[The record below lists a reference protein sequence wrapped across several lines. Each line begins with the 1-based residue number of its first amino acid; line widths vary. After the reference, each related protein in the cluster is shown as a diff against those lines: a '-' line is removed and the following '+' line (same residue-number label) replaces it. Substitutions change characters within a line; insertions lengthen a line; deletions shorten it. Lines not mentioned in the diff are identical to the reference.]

1 MSAGLFTPMRLRE
14 VTLPNRVGV
23 SPMCQYSA
31 GPDGLPTAWHL
42 VHLGSR
48 AVGGAGLVLTEATA
62 VGPEGRISPQDTGL
76 WSGAHVDAWR
86 PITRFIAEQGAVPAV
101 QLAHA
106 GFKGSSYR
114 PWDPR
119 RGGVPD
125 EDGGWT
131 PSGPGERPF
140 TDGYRVPRPL
150 DEAGIA
156 GVVEDFAEA
165 AQRALAA
172 GFAAVEVHA
181 AHGYLLH
188 EFLSPLT
195 NTRTDGYGGSLAGR
209 IRLPVEVT
217 AAVRAAVGERVPVL
231 VRISATDW
239 TEGGWTPEDSVVL
252 AKHLVA
258 VGADLVDCSSGG
270 ASPDA
275 RVPVGPGYQVEFA
288 ERLRRE
294 VPVPTAAVGML
305 ADAAQVQEVV
315 ATGRADLVL
324 LGRALL
330 RDPYWTR
337 RAAAELGAQPG
348 WPAQYLRAFG

>member
-1 MSAGLFTPMRLRE
+1 MSLLFSP
-14 VTLPNRVGV
+14 VTLRSVTIPNRVFV

-31 GPDGLPTAWHL
+31 DDGIPDEWHL

-62 VGPEGRISPQDTGL
+62 VSPDGRISPQDTGL
-76 WSGAHVDAWR
+76 WSGVHVGAWR
-86 PITRFIAEQGAVPAV
+86 PIARFIAEQGAVPAV

-114 PWDPR
+114 PWSPR

-172 GFAAVEVHA
+172 GFAAV
-181 AHGYLLH
+181 
-188 EFLSPLT
+188 
-195 NTRTDGYGGSLAGR
+195 
-209 IRLPVEVT
+209 
-217 AAVRAAVGERVPVL
+217 
-231 VRISATDW
+231 
-239 TEGGWTPEDSVVL
+239 
-252 AKHLVA
+252 
-258 VGADLVDCSSGG
+258 
-270 ASPDA
+270 
-275 RVPVGPGYQVEFA
+275 
-288 ERLRRE
+288 
-294 VPVPTAAVGML
+294 
-305 ADAAQVQEVV
+305 
-315 ATGRADLVL
+315 
-324 LGRALL
+324 
-330 RDPYWTR
+330 
-337 RAAAELGAQPG
+337 
-348 WPAQYLRAFG
+348 